1 MATMTK
7 QYSGDI
13 DSIDLLTPRIE
24 ALRQWYFNSR
34 VHICPVRSHLATL
47 SWKETEGQPLHMRR
61 AKLFAKICDEIP
73 VAIFDHELIVGSQT
87 SSFRGVGLQ
96 LDFSSKVGFEI
107 EAGDRRLRAE
117 QAIGELSEED
127 LKTITEDTR
136 YWKGRSP
143 GDIMLDQI
151 REEMGSIFEEVT
163 YDLFTKSYGTL
174 SLFCPEADYDKVLR
188 MGLRGIIA
196 EIDQEIGNLSFTSV
210 DEGRKYQ
217 FLKAARI
224 CCEAEIRLA
233 KRYAELARQMASK
246 EANGQRRKELETI
259 AEVCAHVPENPAR
272 NFWEA
277 LQSVRFIHLGLYL
290 EDGNG
295 SGALLERMDQYLF
308 PLYKSNRDQGKLT
321 REQAAE
327 LLAAFWVK
335 VATIEAIPPG
345 VTKISGSGYLD
356 TRAILGG
363 VDRDG
368 KDATNELTYLI
379 LHMAGQMKMG
389 VPIYLRWH
397 SGMSRELM
405 LKAAWTN
412 IQIGSE
418 PAFHNDEQTIPGL
431 VADGASLEDGR
442 NYVLNGCANPFP
454 YGGVYGTF
462 HFLNGGKIFELVM
475 YNGYDP
481 RTKKQ
486 LGIQTGDPR
495 QFTSIDDWV
504 NAFLK
509 QWEHMYDIVIKGC
522 NIGELMQMQVYSQPF
537 ASALTPDCMQ
547 KGLDVHEGGGR
558 YLQFTGDIYNKV
570 YADVA
575 DSLIAIK
582 ELVYTKEKITV
593 DELLEACST
602 NFEGEKGEYIRNL
615 LNSAPKYGNDLGE
628 PEAMYRLLN
637 DHVAAVGLSR
647 KGYFGYPKRDVK
659 IGGALHSAHGRIT
672 GALPNG
678 RKAGVPLADGG
689 ISPCAGCDTK
699 GPTVTLRSVARAL
712 DFRTN
717 RSAILN
723 QKMPKALLK
732 TKEQINLFA
741 DLIETYFRDYNGY
754 QIQWN
759 IEDREVYLAAKANP
773 EAYKN
778 LIVRVGG
785 YSAYFIELDPL
796 LQDQIIARTEQ
807 AVDGAI
813 P

>member
-1 MATMTK
+1 MVTRSDK
-7 QYSGDI
+7 YNRDVIDGIDI
-13 DSIDLLTPRIE
+13 LTPRIE
-24 ALRQWYFNSR
+24 ALRQFYFDNV
-34 VHICPVRSHLATL
+34 VHICPIRSHLATE
-47 SWKETEGQPLHMRR
+47 SWKESEGQPLHKRR

-73 VAIFDHELIVGSQT
+73 VVIFDHELIVGSQT
-87 SSFRGVGLQ
+87 PSFRGVGLQ
-96 LDFSSKVGFEI
+96 LDFSSRVGFEI
-107 EAGDRRLRAE
+107 VEGDRRLRAE
-117 QAIGELSEED
+117 QSIGELSKED
-127 LKTITEDTR
+127 LRIISEDTR
-136 YWKGRSP
+136 YWKDKSP
-143 GDIMLDQI
+143 GDVILKEI
-151 REEMGSIFEEVT
+151 REKMGTIFEDVT

-174 SLFCPEADYDKVLR
+174 SFFCPEADYDKVLR
-188 MGLRGIIA
+188 LGLKGIIE
-196 EIDQEIGNLSFTSV
+196 EIESKIDGLSFTSPE
-210 DEGRKYQ
+210 DGKKYD
-217 FLKAARI
+217 FLCAAKLS
-224 CCEAEIRLA
+224 CESMIRLA
-233 KRYAELARQMASK
+233 KRYAALALDMAAVEK
-246 EANGQRRKELETI
+246 DNKKRKELENI
-259 AEVCAHVPENPAR
+259 AEVCDWVPEHPAR
-272 NFWEA
+272 TFREG

-295 SGALLERMDQYLF
+295 SGALLERIDQYLY
-308 PLYKSNRDQGKLT
+308 PLYKSDIDHGRLT
-321 REQAAE
+321 PQDAAE

-363 VDRDG
+363 VDKDG
-368 KDATNELTYLI
+368 KDASNELTYLI

-397 SGMSRELM
+397 SKTNRDLM
-405 LKAAWTN
+405 LKAVWTN

-418 PAFHNDEQTIPGL
+418 PAFHNDEQTIQGL
-431 VADGASLEDGR
+431 IADGASPEDAR
-442 NYVLNGCANPFP
+442 NYILNGCANPFP

-481 RTKKQ
+481 RTGKQ
-486 LGIQTGDPR
+486 VGLNTGDPR
-495 QFTSIDDWV
+495 QFGSVDDWI
-504 NAFLK
+504 NAFLR
-509 QWEHMYDIVIKGC
+509 QWEYMYDIVIMGC
-522 NIGELMQMQVYSQPF
+522 NIGELTQMQIYSQPF
-537 ASALTPDCMQ
+537 ASALTPDCID
-547 KGLDVHEGGGR
+547 KGMGVHEGGAR

-575 DSLIAIK
+575 DSLMAIK
-582 ELVYTKEKITV
+582 ELVYDKEKLTI
-593 DELLEACST
+593 DELIQACSS
-602 NFEGEKGEYIRNL
+602 NFEGEKGEHIRNM
-615 LNSAPKYGNDLGE
+615 LNSAPKFGNDLGE
-628 PEAMYRLLN
+628 PEDIYRMLN
-637 DHVAAVGLSR
+637 DRVADISRSR

-659 IGGALHSAHGRIT
+659 IGGALHSSHGRIT

-689 ISPCAGCDTK
+689 ISPCAGCDIK
-699 GPTVTLRSVARAL
+699 GPTVTLRSVAKAL

-732 TKEQINLFA
+732 TDNQINLFV
-741 DLIETYFRDYNGY
+741 DLIETYFREYNGY

-759 IEDREVYLAAKANP
+759 IEDRDVYMAAKTNP

-807 AVDGAI
+807 AVA
-813 P
+813 